1 MALQT
6 RDIMDSV
13 ERDLKYTEDIL
24 EKNETPW
31 NYGRIYSS
39 ANDSMDYII
48 PLLDIKDKDI
58 LTVLGSGDQAFHF
71 YENGATN
78 IELYDINKL
87 ALYY

>member
-24 EKNETPW
+24 EKIETPW

-48 PLLDIKDKDI
+48 PLLDIKDKFI
-58 LTVLGSGDQAFHF
+58 LSR
-71 YENGATN
+71 
-78 IELYDINKL
+78 IS
-87 ALYY
+87 